1 MAIKRIYLLCP
12 NCGVKNRISRD
23 TIADLGGSGQTIR
36 TLPCKYCGKTILDE
50 GNKEIE
56 QRGKD

>member
-12 NCGVKNRISRD
+12 NCGIKNQISRD
-23 TIADLGGSGQTIR
+23 TVAGLGGSGERVR

-50 GNKEIE
+50 GDGEIE
-56 QRGKD
+56 RRGRD